1 MGCGADLLRLFRQSY
16 RLESPPGFGPAARL
30 MERQSPPISSLQA
43 PQLLAVGPLFLPSD
57 FLALRVARVVER
69 DMPAD
74 NERVISVLVA
84 DDDASQRI
92 LTEGIL
98 VEAGWAPHHVTLV
111 PDGREALRALREQVF
126 DVAILDLSM
135 PGLDGL
141 EVFQAIGEDPNR
153 PQVVFLSGHGTVATA
168 TKAMKLGAYDFLEKP
183 VDGDR
188 LVAIVWKAAQA
199 RQVIAHSE
207 RLEAVV
213 RRDAADVSIVT
224 KDPRML
230 DSLQML
236 SRVAPSDASVLI
248 HGESGTGKELI
259 ARELH
264 RLSGRSDHPLVALNC
279 AAVAETLAES
289 ELFGHEKGA
298 FTGAATKKIGLVE
311 LADGGTLFLDEIGDL
326 SPTLQAKLLRVLE
339 SRSFRR
345 VGGVKEFPTNFRLV
359 SATHRP
365 LQQLVEDERFRGD
378 LFYRINAIVLDL
390 PPLRDRVVDIPLL
403 VAHFLEEFRPG
414 ETDWWTVDPEAM
426 RMLQEYP
433 WPGNIRELRN
443 VMERVALLARDQTVE
458 AADLFASLG
467 PAPGAVPEPA
477 GPAGR
482 AVLPT
487 LELDSLERL
496 AIQEALTATGWHQGR
511 AAEVLGVSP
520 RTLHR
525 KIRLFGLSRPG
536 VEAG

>member
-1 MGCGADLLRLFRQSY
+1 MA
-16 RLESPPGFGPAARL
+16 
-30 MERQSPPISSLQA
+30 
-43 PQLLAVGPLFLPSD
+43 
-57 FLALRVARVVER
+57 
-69 DMPAD
+69 AD

-84 DDDASQRI
+84 DDDADQRI

-98 VEAGWAPHHVTLV
+98 VQAGWAPHHVTLV
-111 PDGREALRALREQVF
+111 PDGREALRALREEVF

-141 EVFQAIGEDPNR
+141 EVFEAIGEDPNR
-153 PQVVFLSGHGTVATA
+153 PQVIFLSGHGTVATA
-168 TKAMKLGAYDFLEKP
+168 TRAMKLGAYDFLEKP

-199 RQVIAHSE
+199 RQVIARSE
-207 RLEAVV
+207 RLEAVA
-213 RRDAADVSIVT
+213 RRDAAGVSIVT
-224 KDPRML
+224 ADPGML
-230 DSLQML
+230 ESLQLL
-236 SRVAPSDASVLI
+236 SRVAPSDASVLV

-264 RLSGRSDHPLVALNC
+264 RLSGRSDQPLVALNC
-279 AAVAETLAES
+279 AAVAEALAES

-298 FTGAATKKIGLVE
+298 FTGAASKKIGLLE
-311 LADGGTLFLDEIGDL
+311 MADGGTLFLDEIGDL
-326 SPTLQAKLLRVLE
+326 APPLQAKLLRVLE
-339 SRSFRR
+339 TRTFRR

-365 LQQLVEDERFRGD
+365 LQQLVENERFRGD
-378 LFYRINAIVLDL
+378 LFYRINAIVMEL
-390 PPLRDRVVDIPLL
+390 PPLRDRVVDVPLL

-414 ETDWWTVDPEAM
+414 ETDWWTIEPEAM
-426 RMLQEYP
+426 RMLEAYP

-443 VMERVALLARDQTVE
+443 VMERVALLARDQTVK
-458 AADLFASLG
+458 ASDLVSSLG
-467 PAPGAVPEPA
+467 PPSGAAAQSPSA
-477 GPAGR
+477 DGR

-511 AAEVLGVSP
+511 ASDVLGISP

-525 KIRLFGLSRPG
+525 KIRAFGLVRPG
-536 VEAG
+536 SDPA